1 MGSGPGAC
9 PGLFMKIIMQGGGY
23 VLCVGL
29 KIIMQGGGYVL
40 CVGRGFGCC
49 FLLLP
54 VACSFLPSVLSFCRA
69 AGMIMKI
76 TCQYP

>member
-29 KIIMQGGGYVL
+29 KIIMQGGV
-40 CVGRGFGCC
+40 CVMVGRGLVF

-54 VACSFLPSVLSFCRA
+54 VACSFCRR
-69 AGMIMKI
+69 
-76 TCQYP
+76 C

>member
-23 VLCVGL
+23 VLCVG
-29 KIIMQGGGYVL
+29 G
-40 CVGRGFGCC
+40 GFGCF

-54 VACSFLPSVLSFCRA
+54 VACSFLPSVLKFLPG
-69 AGMIMKI
+69 GMIMRLPASTMI
-76 TCQYP
+76 LRQGYSLQRGDSH